1 MQDQLIALAYVLAG
15 AVVLAILSR
24 LVVRPR
30 ERVLV
35 ALSYAAHVLGAQAQI
50 WVTRNVFGGG
60 DMFLYYR
67 EGQAVAN
74 ALRFGPDG
82 TWVEVLKLLFQQDQ
96 WLPVHVTGLGSSTA
110 SMTALSALL
119 LLMTDDSLAATC
131 SAVAILSFF
140 GKLVMYVALRRSLHE
155 DVHQRVLVACLL
167 VPSVVFWSSGLLKE
181 AVAMAGI
188 GWLLL
193 GMQEILRQ
201 RVVRGAVV
209 AVIGLVPIALVKPY
223 VLVAFAVS
231 AAVWY
236 YWHRARHTRAGGML
250 ARPLQ
255 IAVGLG
261 MGVGGVVVLGQFFPR
276 FAFDALGEQLALQQ
290 ALSQAHAGG
299 STYTLGDPTQSTLLG
314 QLAFAPEALLAS
326 LFRPF
331 ILEASNLQIF
341 VNALETS
348 ALTLLLVRLLWR
360 ERWVRL
366 WTHVSASPV
375 LMFFLVFTVTFGVAV
390 GLGTTNLGTLSRY
403 RMPLVPFFAGLILVL
418 DLVVARGRTMS
429 RASTPVPANPKRLV

>member
-1 MQDQLIALAYVLAG
+1 MEDQLIALVYVLGG
-15 AVVLAILSR
+15 AFFLAIASR
-24 LVVRPR
+24 LAVRPP
-30 ERVLV
+30 ERLLV
-35 ALSYAAHVLGAQAQI
+35 ALSYVAHVGGAQAQI

-74 ALRFGPDG
+74 AVRFGPEG
-82 TWVEVLKLLFQQDQ
+82 TWLELVKLLFQQDP

-110 SMTALSALL
+110 SMTALSAFLL
-119 LLMTDDSLAATC
+119 LITDNSLPATC
-131 SAVAILSFF
+131 TVVAVLSFF
-140 GKLVMYVALRRSLHE
+140 GKLVMYLALRRSLHE
-155 DVHQRVLVACLL
+155 QVHRRVLIACLL

-193 GMQEILRQ
+193 GTQAILQ
-201 RVVRGAVV
+201 RRFAMGAVV
-209 AVIGLVPIALVKPY
+209 AAVGLAPIALVKPY
-223 VLVAFAVS
+223 MLVAFSVS

-236 YWHRARHTRAGGML
+236 YWHRFRHARSDSVL

-255 IAVGLG
+255 VVVGLG
-261 MGVGGVVVLGQFFPR
+261 LGVGGVIVIGQVFPR

-290 ALSQAHAGG
+290 ELSRTHAGG
-299 STYTLGDPTQSTLLG
+299 STYVLGDPSQSTLLG
-314 QLAFAPEALLAS
+314 QLAFAPEALLAA

-331 ILEASNLQIF
+331 IVEASNLQIF
-341 VNALETS
+341 VNALETT
-348 ALTLLLVRLLWR
+348 ALTLLLVRLLWK
-360 ERWVRL
+360 ERWARL
-366 WTHVSASPV
+366 WAHVSASPV
-375 LMFFLVFTVTFGVAV
+375 LMFFLAFTVIFGVAV

-418 DLVVARGRTMS
+418 DLVVARGGRRS
-429 RASTPVPANPKRLV
+429 RAALPAPPTAERLA